1 MTTNGQ
7 VRAGLTGP
15 SEGLALLAGGRGTIF
30 KLWAEE
36 LNGRIS
42 IVEHPI
48 EPGVLVPPHVH
59 SREDQIALVLE
70 GTVGML
76 VGDQTLLCPPGSYV
90 CKPRG
95 LPHAFWN
102 QTSQP
107 ARLAEICVPGGVER
121 YMQRLFEQLIDHK
134 GSPNP
139 QFLHALAEEYGIRL
153 VPELAIQL
161 SAQHGVRLMGTRPPA
176 GIDESAGA
184 VRS

>member
-1 MTTNGQ
+1 MTANVQ
-7 VRAGLTGP
+7 ARAGFKGP
-15 SEGLALLAGGRGTIF
+15 SEGLALLAGGSGTIF

-36 LNGRIS
+36 LDGSIS

-59 SREDQIALVLE
+59 SREDQVSLVLE

-76 VGDQTLLCPPGSYV
+76 VGDQTLHCPAGSYV

-102 QTSQP
+102 ETSLP

-121 YMQRLFEQLIDHK
+121 YMQRLFDHLIAQQ

-139 QFLHALAEEYGIRL
+139 QFLHALTEEYGIRL
-153 VPELAIQL
+153 VPELAVQL
-161 SAQHGVRLMGTRPPA
+161 SARHGVQLMGTRPPA
-176 GIDESAGA
+176 GIDQSL
-184 VRS
+184 RR

>member
-1 MTTNGQ
+1 
-7 VRAGLTGP
+7 
-15 SEGLALLAGGRGTIF
+15 
-30 KLWAEE
+30 
-36 LNGRIS
+36 
-42 IVEHPI
+42 
-48 EPGVLVPPHVH
+48 
-59 SREDQIALVLE
+59 
-70 GTVGML
+70 ML
-76 VGDQTLLCPPGSYV
+76 VGNQTLLCPPGSYV

-121 YMQRLFEQLIDHK
+121 YMQRLFEHLIDHK